1 MEFLFT
7 IIIICQYIVQQTSD
21 ENNNYHQLRVTALV

>member
-7 IIIICQYIVQQTSD
+7 IIIICQYIVKQTSNED
-21 ENNNYHQLRVTALV
+21 NYHQLRVTALV